1 MVKLFRKI
9 FAVILVLNFTHL
21 YAEDSVDKFGEM
33 LAEIVAKNYPNSS
46 LDSLE
51 GMKARSVPIE
61 LEAFELEDMRNLDKN
76 CIFNNVM
83 SYTKKPFSG
92 KWGRP
97 TDVHETVHGINNAL
111 SNIKSGS
118 RAFYVGQGK
127 AIWIQEP
134 NVTMDNIVPLIPEKL
149 RGYRF
154 PLYFLEQKKYWNDVA
169 LYPLEEWCAY
179 IAGAECAVDDYQK
192 YNIDPTKYKS
202 YPYNAATAVRT
213 DEVSGSLEFA
223 IYCTALAICVSQ
235 KDKEYWE
242 NHTQFKIAIKFF
254 LIKAEKVFFEGKDIF
269 KSEKQD
275 KLLHALQNSNEG
287 VNIRNFLLTQFDG
300 VFIE

>member
-1 MVKLFRKI
+1 MVKLFRGI
-9 FAVILVLNFTHL
+9 FTVILVLSFTHL
-21 YAEDSVDKFGEM
+21 YGQEAPDLGKILENVLQKHYG
-33 LAEIVAKNYPNSS
+33 NTS
-46 LDSLE
+46 LDTLE
-51 GMKARSVPIE
+51 SMNARSVPIE
-61 LEAFELEDMRNLDKN
+61 LEAFELEDKRNLDKN

-83 SYTKKPFSG
+83 SYTTKPFSG

-111 SNIKSGS
+111 SNIKSGY
-118 RAFYVGQGK
+118 RAFYVGEGK

-134 NVTMDNIVPLIPEKL
+134 NVTMDDIVPLIPEEL

-154 PLYFLEQKKYWNDVA
+154 PLYFLEQKKHWNDVA

-179 IAGAECAVDDYQK
+179 IAGAECAVDDYSR

-202 YPYNAATAVRT
+202 HPYDSATAIRT

-223 IYCTALAICVSQ
+223 IYCTALAMAVSR
-235 KDKEYWE
+235 KDKEYWK
-242 NHTQFKIAIKFF
+242 NHTQFKRAMKFF
-254 LIKAEKVFFEGKDIF
+254 LVKAEKIFFEGKDIF

-275 KLLHALQNSNEG
+275 KLLNALQNSSEG
-287 VNIRNFLLTQFDG
+287 VNIRNFLRTSFDG
-300 VFIE
+300 VFLE